1 MSNISGVVINKGKI
15 GANALANNDAISGL
29 IMEAPAASGLA
40 LDTIAVVRNMKEVE
54 ALGID
59 ADFDTNNFVNCFR
72 HISEFFRMAGEGV
85 KLYIMLVAQ
94 DTTAVTLLTDTVPGS
109 NDAKAKSFLINA
121 DGEIRQ
127 LGICTNPTVAPI
139 TLNGFNDDT
148 FNAIPLAQALHDFAY
163 AQHMPCNVLL
173 EGRDYSGVAAT
184 SQDLRNITG
193 VNATKVSVVIGQDY
207 DYAAALPLND
217 GALPTPNTVYLRK
230 FADVGTALGTVSAAE
245 INQNIGDNEAFNLTD
260 TQLKVWE
267 TPGLSNNATIKSQF
281 NDLQMLE
288 DKGYIFGITYAG
300 LEGVRWNNDHTCVP
314 IIVDAQGNINEHTIA
329 YGRTADK
336 AVRLLRAAYLPKVK
350 TKQPV
355 DPVTGLLPPGVVK
368 YFDGIG
374 DTVFGN
380 MVSDTEITAGQV
392 STDPNSDLLVAKSL
406 DISYRIVPYGN
417 VGEIIGTIN
426 LKTSQ
431 N

>member
-29 IMEAPAASGLA
+29 IIEAPAASGLS
-40 LDTIAVVRNMKEVE
+40 LNTIKVVRSIKEVE

-59 ADFDTNNFVNCFR
+59 ADFDANNFVNCFR
-72 HISEFFRMAGEGV
+72 HISEFFRMSGEGV

-94 DTTAVTLLTDTVPGS
+94 DTTAVTLLTDVVPGS
-109 NDAKAKSFLINA
+109 NDAPAKKFLVDA
-121 DGEIRQ
+121 DGDIRQ
-127 LGICTNPTVAPI
+127 LGICTNPTIAP
-139 TLNGFNDDT
+139 TVLNGINDDT
-148 FNAIPLAQALHDFAY
+148 FNAIPLAQALHDYAY
-163 AQHMPCNVLL
+163 ANHFPLNILL
-173 EGRDYSGVAAT
+173 EGRDYAGVAAT
-184 SQDLRNITG
+184 AEDLRDITG
-193 VNATKVSVVIGQDY
+193 VLAPKVSVVIGQDY
-207 DYAAALPLND
+207 DYAASLPTND
-217 GALPTPNTVYLRK
+217 GAQPTPNTVYLQK
-230 FADVGTALGTVSAAE
+230 FADVGTALGTVASAD

-260 TQLKVWE
+260 TQLKIWE
-267 TPGLSNNATIKSQF
+267 TPGLSNHGTVKSQY

-314 IIVDAQGNINEHTIA
+314 IVVDAQGNINEHTIA

-355 DPVTGLLPPGVVK
+355 DPSSGLLPPGVVK

-374 DTVFGN
+374 NTVFGD
-380 MVSDTEITAGQV
+380 MVSNTEISAGSV
-392 STDPNSDLLVAKSL
+392 STDPNSDLLVQKTL
-406 DISYRIVPYGN
+406 NISYRIVPYGN
-417 VGEIIGTIN
+417 VGEIVGTIN
-426 LKTSQ
+426 LKTS
-431 N
+431 NN